1 MKIIEGLA
9 HVARPFP
16 DAVITM
22 GNFDGVHRGHRT
34 IIDTVITQARAR
46 GGTSVVYTFY
56 PHPVK
61 ILAPEACPPLIHTL
75 DQRLEAFS
83 AMGIDVCIVDH
94 FTLNLA
100 HQEPREFFESALLTT
115 LGARALVV
123 GYDLTF
129 GLHRRGT
136 VELLEQLGHDHGVDV
151 TVIEAQF
158 VGELLISSTEIR
170 RLIAAGEVARAREI
184 MDAPFA
190 LRGRVVT
197 GLGLGGNL
205 GAHTANVAAENE
217 LIPREG
223 VYISLSRPL
232 DESMVYPSI
241 TSLGTNPTFP
251 HQPFKIE
258 THLLDFEGALVGK
271 EIEVH
276 FLERLRGQV
285 AFDSA
290 AMLKEQIKRDITQA
304 RTWHETHS
312 S

>member
-9 HVARPFP
+9 QITHPLTNTV
-16 DAVITM
+16 VTM
-22 GNFDGVHRGHRT
+22 GNFDGVHRGHRSIIATT
-34 IIDTVITQARAR
+34 ITEARAR
-46 GGTSVVYTFY
+46 GGSAVVYTFY

-61 ILAPEACPPLIHTL
+61 ILAPEACPPLIQTL
-75 DQRLEAFS
+75 AQRLEAL
-83 AMGIDVCIVDH
+83 AALGVDVCVVDR

-100 HQEPREFFESALLTT
+100 HQPPRDFFESTLLTT

-136 VELLEQLGHDHGVDV
+136 VELMEQLGRDHGVDV

-158 VGELLISSTEIR
+158 LGELLVSSTEIR
-170 RLIAAGEVARAREI
+170 RLIAAGFVTQARAL

-197 GLGLGGNL
+197 GMGLGGDL
-205 GAHTANVAAENE
+205 GAHTANVAADNE

-223 VYISLSRPL
+223 VYVTHSRPL
-232 DESMVYPSI
+232 EGSMVYPSI

-271 EIEVH
+271 EIEVK
-276 FLERLRGQV
+276 FLERLRGQI
-285 AFDSA
+285 AFDGSA
-290 AMLKEQIKRDITQA
+290 TLKAQIARDIAQA
-304 RTWHETHS
+304 RIWHEAHPS
-312 S
+312 